1 MQWSIDDPKQFFLLD
16 EIAWAGSGYGDSIKP
31 IASWIK
37 QKSCLHFLKPWNW
50 NGPGKNGDASQPHVG
65 GAFLYEALG
74 HSIFLILARLCRR
87 MFELPQCLQ
96 QLASIP
102 YKRLRIS
109 TPVRSFKTGFMIS
122 PLIRIRISLSVNFPW
137 FLLLNTNW
145 CCNEPI

>member
-1 MQWSIDDPKQFFLLD
+1 MTRSNFSYWTQSRELDLAMGIQSNPLPRGSDKRAVSIL
-16 EIAWAGSGYGDSIKP
+16 
-31 IASWIK
+31 
-37 QKSCLHFLKPWNW
+37 WNL
-50 NGPGKNGDASQPHVG
+50 GIGTSLGKKGDASQPHVG